1 MEYLSEKLKITLNFI
16 FISFIYNQYIME
28 YSSEK
33 FIDQKKPVNI
43 AYDYLNLEQMKE
55 KTSKDKATL
64 KHRQKKCGRL

>member
-16 FISFIYNQYIME
+16 FISFICNQYIME
-28 YSSEK
+28 YLSEK

-43 AYDYLNLEQMKE
+43 AYDYLYLEQMKE

-64 KHRQKKCGRL
+64 KHRQKK

>member
-1 MEYLSEKLKITLNFI
+1 
-16 FISFIYNQYIME
+16 ME

-33 FIDQKKPVNI
+33 FIDQKKPVNV